1 MVQEAVARQ
10 NGSTFIQPR
19 EERSPLIPTSSIL
32 NHWLMFTAVEVHK
45 LDDAVPVLVVL
56 DKRVQVEV
64 DQVQIAYWR
73 IDLAELVVAVKK
85 L

>member
-1 MVQEAVARQ
+1 
-10 NGSTFIQPR
+10 
-19 EERSPLIPTSSIL
+19 
-32 NHWLMFTAVEVHK
+32 MFTAVEVHK